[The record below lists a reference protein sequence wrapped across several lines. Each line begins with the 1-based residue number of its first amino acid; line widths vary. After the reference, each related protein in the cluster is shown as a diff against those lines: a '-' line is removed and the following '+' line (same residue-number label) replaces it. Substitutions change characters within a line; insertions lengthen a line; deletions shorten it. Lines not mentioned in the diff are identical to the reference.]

1 LNKLKL
7 FLKKFDEDNDG
18 FTLMEMLA
26 SITIIT
32 FIIAIASPNIFGL
45 IEKSK
50 DKSDLAT
57 AKIIAKSAELYISE
71 NENNLNSNPNKIKDK
86 GYCENIEILIKNNY
100 LLEVLKPQDK
110 KFDYFSLEVDEDK
123 IEVLKTNDEKEE
135 SLFKIEKE
143 SKDDE

>member
-1 LNKLKL
+1 MDKLKI
-7 FLKKFDEDNDG
+7 FLKEFDEDNNG

-50 DKSDLAT
+50 DKSDIAT

-71 NENNLNSNPNKIKDK
+71 NENDLNSNSSKVKDQ

-100 LLEVLKPQDK
+100 LLEVSKPQDK
-110 KFDYFSLEVDEDK
+110 KFEYFSLQVDEQK
-123 IEVLKTNDEKEE
+123 IEVLKISDKKEQ
-135 SLFKIEKE
+135 SLFKIQKANL
-143 SKDDE
+143 DE